1 MYYTLSFILFFGL
14 PLCAL
19 GCKSTAPEPSCPEGY
34 WEIPDGWKIYLFLN
48 VTYDSTYT
56 CGKDCIK
63 NYKCLNYKYLCN
75 GERDLMRDG
84 PLTAFDY
91 SNGSPDEN
99 ICSDEF
105 CSSLPDGRTK
115 RCPGTTRCIE
125 PTVTYFKGTNIPIGP
140 ICAGVTN
147 FKHLKISII
156 TKQHI
161 NLHLYMNILYVFRN
175 FLTNLKQS
183 S

>member
-1 MYYTLSFILFFGL
+1 MYYTLSLILFFGL

-34 WEIPDGWKIYLFLN
+34 WEIPDGWKSYLEFNRNRNLTGG
-48 VTYDSTYT
+48 TYNSA
-56 CGKDCIK
+56 K
-63 NYKCLNYKYLCN
+63 NCDNCLNYKYLCN

-84 PLTAFDY
+84 PLTAFNY

-115 RCPGTTRCIE
+115 HCPGTTRCIK
-125 PTVTYFKGTNIPIGP
+125 PTVTYFEGTNIPIGP
-140 ICAGVTN
+140 ICAEVTN
-147 FKHLKISII
+147 FKYLKIAIGDD
-156 TKQHI
+156 
-161 NLHLYMNILYVFRN
+161 M
-175 FLTNLKQS
+175 
-183 S
+183 